1 MATVIGAQL
10 YTVRDYCKTPEDLEK
25 TLERVAKIGYKAVQL
40 SGVCD
45 CDPVWLKGVLDR
57 LGLVAPVTHTAPKT
71 LLEKTDAAIV
81 AHKTLN
87 TPFVGIGAAPG
98 IFQRSAE
105 VKRPLDEIWG
115 EFLAS
120 FKPFIERCKAE
131 GLKFGYHHHDR
142 EFARLA
148 DGRLFIDALCEEF
161 SSEECCI
168 IVDTYW
174 VQAGGADPA
183 AWLRKLN
190 GRIPCI
196 HFKDM
201 SYSTEDQKVRMAPI
215 GEGNINWES
224 VFAAVKECN
233 IQYAFVEQDN
243 AYGEDPFD
251 CLARSLA
258 FIRANGFAD

>member
-1 MATVIGAQL
+1 MGTVIGAQL
-10 YTVRDYCKTPEDLEK
+10 YTLRDYCKTPEDLEK

-57 LGLVAPVTHTAPKT
+57 LGLVAPLTHTAPKT
-71 LLEKTDAAIV
+71 LLEKTDAAIA
-81 AHKTLN
+81 AHKTLGAD
-87 TPFVGIGAAPG
+87 FIGIGAAPG
-98 IFQRSAE
+98 IFQKEEPR
-105 VKRPLDEIWG
+105 RPLDEIYN
-115 EFLAS
+115 EF
-120 FKPFIERCKAE
+120 KANFAPVMQKIKAT
-131 GLKFGYHHHDR
+131 GGQFCYHHHDR

-148 DGRLFIDALCEEF
+148 DGRLFIDALCEDF
-161 SSEECCI
+161 SAEDCGI

-174 VQAGGADPA
+174 VQAGGADPT

-190 GRIPCI
+190 GRIKCI

-215 GEGNINWES
+215 GEGNINWDA
-224 VFAAVKECN
+224 VFAAVKESD
-233 IQYAFVEQDN
+233 IEYAFVEQDKS
-243 AYGEDPFD
+243 YGEDPFD

>member
-40 SGVCD
+40 SGICD
-45 CDPVWLKGVLDR
+45 CDPTWLKGVLDR
-57 LGLVAPVTHTAPKT
+57 LGLVAPVTHTAPAKI
-71 LLEKTDAAIV
+71 LENTDAVID
-81 AHKTLN
+81 AHKVLGAKYI
-87 TPFVGIGAAPG
+87 GIGAAPG
-98 IFQRSAE
+98 IFQKEEPR
-105 VKRPLDEIWG
+105 RPLDEIWN
-115 EFLAS
+115 EFT
-120 FKPFIERCKAE
+120 E
-131 GLKFGYHHHDR
+131 KFTSVMQKIKQTGGQFCYHHHDR
-142 EFARLA
+142 EYARLA
-148 DGRLFIDALCEEF
+148 DGRLFMDALCEDF
-161 SSEECCI
+161 SAEECGI

-174 VQAGGADPA
+174 VQAGGSDPA

-190 GRIPCI
+190 GRIKCI

-224 VFAAVKECN
+224 VFAAVRECD
-233 IQYAFVEQDN
+233 IDYAFVEQDKS
-243 AYGEDPFD
+243 YGEDPFD

-258 FIRANGFAD
+258 FIRSHGFAD

>member
-40 SGVCD
+40 SGICD
-45 CDPVWLKGVLDR
+45 CDPTWLKGVLDR
-57 LGLVAPVTHTAPKT
+57 LGLVAPVTHTAPAKI
-71 LLEKTDAAIV
+71 LENTDAVIH
-81 AHKTLN
+81 AHKVLGAKYI
-87 TPFVGIGAAPG
+87 GIGAAPG
-98 IFQRSAE
+98 IFQKEEPR
-105 VKRPLDEIWG
+105 RPLDEIWN
-115 EFLAS
+115 EFT
-120 FKPFIERCKAE
+120 E
-131 GLKFGYHHHDR
+131 KFTPVMQKIKQADGQFCYHHHDR
-142 EFARLA
+142 EYARLA
-148 DGRLFIDALCEEF
+148 DGRLFMDALCEDF
-161 SSEECCI
+161 SAEECSI

-174 VQAGGADPA
+174 VQAGGSDPA

-190 GRIPCI
+190 GRIKCI

-224 VFAAVKECN
+224 VFEAVRECD
-233 IQYAFVEQDN
+233 IDYAFVEQDE
-243 AYGEDPFD
+243 AYGEDPFE

-258 FIRANGFAD
+258 FIRSHGFAD

>member
-45 CDPVWLKGVLDR
+45 CDPAWLKGVLDR
-57 LGLVAPVTHTAPKT
+57 LGLVAPVTHTAPAKI
-71 LLEKTDAAIV
+71 LEKTDAVID
-81 AHKTLN
+81 AHKTIGAKYI
-87 TPFVGIGAAPG
+87 GIGAAPG
-98 IFQRSAE
+98 IFQKEEPR
-105 VKRPLDEIWG
+105 RPLDELYN
-115 EFLAS
+115 EFKEN
-120 FKPFIERCKAE
+120 FTPVMQKIKAT
-131 GLKFGYHHHDR
+131 GGQFCYHHHDR

-148 DGRLFIDALCEEF
+148 DGRLFIDALCEDF
-161 SSEECCI
+161 SAEECAI

-190 GRIPCI
+190 GRIKCI

-215 GEGNINWES
+215 GEGNINWER
-224 VFAAVKECN
+224 VFEAVRACD
-233 IQYAFVEQDN
+233 IDYAFVEQDK

-258 FIRANGFAD
+258 FIRANGFSD

>member
-45 CDPVWLKGVLDR
+45 CDPVWLRGVLDR
-57 LGLVAPVTHTAPKT
+57 LGLVAPVTHTAPAK
-71 LLEKTDAAIV
+71 LLEKLDAVID
-81 AHKTLN
+81 AHKTLGAKYI
-87 TPFVGIGAAPG
+87 GIGAAPG
-98 IFQRSAE
+98 IFQKGE
-105 VKRPLDEIWG
+105 DIRPLDELYS
-115 EFLAS
+115 EFVEK
-120 FKPFIERCKAE
+120 FTPVMQKVKQE
-131 GLKFGYHHHDR
+131 GGQFCYHHHDR

-148 DGRLFIDALCEEF
+148 DGRLFIDALCEDFPAED
-161 SSEECCI
+161 CAI

-183 AWLRKLN
+183 AWLEKLN
-190 GRIPCI
+190 GRIKCI

-215 GEGNINWES
+215 GEGNINWAR
-224 VFAAVKECN
+224 VFDAVRRCD
-233 IQYAFVEQDN
+233 IAYAFVEQDN
-243 AYGEDPFD
+243 CYGQDPFA
-251 CLARSLA
+251 CLKQSYDYLKSL
-258 FIRANGFAD
+258 GLS

>member
-1 MATVIGAQL
+1 MGTVIGAQL
-10 YTVRDYCKTPEDLEK
+10 YTLRDYCKTPEDLEK
-25 TLERVAKIGYKAVQL
+25 TLERVAKMGYKAVQL

-57 LGLVAPVTHTAPKT
+57 LSLVAPVTHTAPAKI
-71 LLEKTDAAIV
+71 LEKLDAVID
-81 AHKTLN
+81 AHKILGADYI
-87 TPFVGIGAAPG
+87 GIGAAPG
-98 IFQRSAE
+98 IFQKEEPR
-105 VKRPLDEIWG
+105 RPLDEIYN
-115 EFLAS
+115 EL
-120 FKPFIERCKAE
+120 IEKFAPAIEKIKAA
-131 GLKFGYHHHDR
+131 GLQFCYHHHDR
-142 EFARLA
+142 EFAKLA
-148 DGRLFIDALCEEF
+148 NGKLFIDELCERF
-161 SSEECCI
+161 APAECAI

-190 GRIPCI
+190 GRIKCI

-215 GEGNINWES
+215 GEGNINWER
-224 VFAAVKECN
+224 VFETVRACDIE
-233 IQYAFVEQDN
+233 YAFVEQDK

-258 FIRANGFAD
+258 FIRSNGFAD